1 MLDTPAEIVQKQR
14 EIMFAKTSTERFL
27 IGIEAIALGR
37 LMVEN
42 NIKQQKTDISELDLK
57 IAIFKRYYQNS
68 FNSSELESI
77 ILSLKQFYD

>member
-1 MLDTPAEIVQKQR
+1 MLDTPPEIVQKQR

-42 NIKQQKTDISELDLK
+42 NIKQQKPDISELDLK
-57 IAIFKRYYQNS
+57 IALFKRYYQNS